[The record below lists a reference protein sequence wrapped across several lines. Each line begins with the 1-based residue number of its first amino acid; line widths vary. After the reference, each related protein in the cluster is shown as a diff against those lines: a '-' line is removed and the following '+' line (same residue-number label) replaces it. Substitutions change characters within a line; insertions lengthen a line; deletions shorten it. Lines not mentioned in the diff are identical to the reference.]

1 MKIGRGKRRRIS
13 LWGLIVKTFGGVSD
27 RHWTDSRD
35 GVRWTVWLER
45 EGDRPVLAFGSEG
58 ETRTVVVDFDDDV
71 WDLSNEDLQRL
82 LDEGQGSS

>member
-1 MKIGRGKRRRIS
+1 MKDEILRS
-13 LWGLIVKTFGGVSD
+13 VGGISD

-35 GVRWTVWLER
+35 GVGWTVWLEIA
-45 EGDRPVLAFGSEG
+45 GDRPVLAFGREG
-58 ETRTVVVDFDDDV
+58 NTHTVVVNFDEGL